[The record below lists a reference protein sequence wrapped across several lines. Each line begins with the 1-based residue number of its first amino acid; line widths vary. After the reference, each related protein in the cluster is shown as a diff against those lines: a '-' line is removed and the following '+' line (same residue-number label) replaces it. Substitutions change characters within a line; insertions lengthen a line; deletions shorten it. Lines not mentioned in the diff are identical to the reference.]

1 MKPRK
6 TETPEPAPTCQFLR
20 WKGHSRESHPGEQR
34 FAFARNQVP
43 YTCLRTCQP
52 WGPDDEP
59 AVPEGCDSGRACY
72 EKPALRDA

>member
-1 MKPRK
+1 MTKPAS
-6 TETPEPAPTCQFLR
+6 PQICQFLR
-20 WKGHSRESHPGEQR
+20 WKGHDREAPAAERR

-59 AVPEGCDSGRACY
+59 AVPEGCDAGRGCFAA
-72 EKPALRDA
+72 PTLRDA